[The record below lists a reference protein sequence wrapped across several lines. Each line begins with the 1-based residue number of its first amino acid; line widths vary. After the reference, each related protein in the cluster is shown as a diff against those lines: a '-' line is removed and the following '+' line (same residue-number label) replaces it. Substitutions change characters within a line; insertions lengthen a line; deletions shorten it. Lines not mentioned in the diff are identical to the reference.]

1 MNVLA
6 KTERL
11 LSLSLNLI
19 FAAGLLL
26 TFFSCAEETR
36 TIEDRSLEKGADV
49 KISNFY
55 RLSLDEAGRKE
66 WEITAG
72 EAYIFTNK
80 KETSQIIAYNF
91 TFRQFS
97 EDGKILTNINA
108 VRGEVDY
115 IDNKLYLTGD
125 VKYVGSNNRIIT
137 SSKMEY
143 DKEEQVI
150 SSTAPVT
157 ITDKTVITKCLKG
170 IRVEQETNRQI
181 CIKPEGY
188 YKSNKTEKSE
198 PAFEDIFQ

>member
-1 MNVLA
+1 MLSFNLA
-6 KTERL
+6 
-11 LSLSLNLI
+11 

-26 TFFSCAEETR
+26 TFFSCADETR

-91 TFRQFS
+91 TFRQYS
-97 EDGKILTNINA
+97 EDGKILADISA
-108 VRGEVDY
+108 VRGEVNY
-115 IDNKLYLTGD
+115 TENKLFLTGD
-125 VKYVGSNNRIIT
+125 VKYTGNNNRVIT

-150 SSTAPVT
+150 TSTAPVL
-157 ITDKTVITKCLKG
+157 ITDRTIVTKCLEG

-181 CIKPEGY
+181 CIRPEGF
-188 YKSNKTEKSE
+188 YKSRKTEKSE